1 MAKAVVDPE
10 EMRQF
15 AMALKKFTSRLSG
28 DMTAMQGKM
37 MSLSQT
43 WRDQEHDKFAAE
55 FDETMRAMQRFTR
68 SAEEHIPFLLRKA
81 ERIDEYLRQR

>member
-15 AMALKKFTSRLSG
+15 AMALKKFTQRLNS
-28 DMTAMQGKM
+28 DMKAMQGKM
-37 MSLSQT
+37 MTLGQT
-43 WRDQEHDKFAAE
+43 WRDQEHDKFASDFE
-55 FDETMRAMQRFTR
+55 ETMRAMARFSA

-81 ERIDEYLRQR
+81 ERVEEYLRQR

>member
-15 AMALKKFTSRLSG
+15 AMALKKFTGRLNS
-28 DMTAMQGKM
+28 DMTAIQGKM
-37 MSLSQT
+37 LALGQT

-55 FDETMRAMQRFTR
+55 FDETMRAMTKFTR
-68 SAEEHIPFLLRKA
+68 AAETHIPFLVRKA